1 MLLDV
6 VNAVY
11 SNKLLVVSH
20 WVILERIDAVA
31 DNAMVVLEQLSIVDA
46 VELESP
52 QPVWVV
58 ACCSCTTN

>member
-31 DNAMVVLEQLSIVDA
+31 DNAMVVLEQLSIVGA

-52 QPVWVV
+52 EPVWIV
-58 ACCSCTTN
+58 ACCSSTAN